1 MKKPG
6 TRPGFVINFPPQNY
20 FCCSLGL
27 SAGFGGLFWVCC
39 CGVAGVG
46 FAGFCGSDA
55 EIVTFVM
62 VISFHEKKDSNFQ
75 YHRNWASRANK
86 QGKAPVYF
94 PEFGKRWCQLKIVSA
109 QMAVPSRWPLGVASD
124 RWPPVLV

>member
-6 TRPGFVINFPPQNY
+6 AWPGLFLLCPSAGIY

-39 CGVAGVG
+39 CGVAGFG
-46 FAGFCGSDA
+46 LEGFCGSDA

-62 VISFHEKKDSNFQ
+62 VISLHEKKTVMPPVRITDV
-75 YHRNWASRANK
+75 HRERHKQGASRA
-86 QGKAPVYF
+86 Y
-94 PEFGKRWCQLKIVSA
+94 LSA
-109 QMAVPSRWPLGVASD
+109 STSDGAQSFSVAT
-124 RWPPVLV
+124 